1 MRTFQTAE
9 FWGWFSFSEPG
20 PSRLD
25 DEEQAVSQEV
35 EDTGQGIEDHSH
47 HQGPQEGGH
56 PGSARNG
63 RCGLVLFW
71 DDVFKIPMEQMVCL
85 WKEGDAGDVGGE
97 ESLCVFEGGGGGGW
111 QYTRFDYLYENK
123 CMYLYI
129 KSHNKKFNLFFRIC
143 LDIIHPH
150 LETPLHFHAGSL
162 FLCPSPTPPSIT
174 HH

>member
-9 FWGWFSFSEPG
+9 FWWWFSFSEPG

-129 KSHNKKFNLFFRIC
+129 NSHNKNLTFF
-143 LDIIHPH
+143 LQNMFGHHP
-150 LETPLHFHAGSL
+150 
-162 FLCPSPTPPSIT
+162 PPSLDTSAFPCWFIIPLSFS
-174 HH
+174 HPP